1 MGEWLIADVSLW
13 DVHIQMWMLVVLA
26 IFLFGFAYVW
36 RQQR

>member
-1 MGEWLIADVSLW
+1 MGERLISDIPLLG
-13 DVHIQMWMLVVLA
+13 VHIQTWMLVVLA

>member
-1 MGEWLIADVSLW
+1 MGEWLISDVPLLG
-13 DVHIQMWMLVVLA
+13 VIQTWMLVVLA